1 MVRPCE
7 YSSLYIIWQANEP
20 YFTGILQ
27 QGVYKRVKSRVHRS
41 KLRRKKSA
49 APLYRR
55 VIILA

>member
-27 QGVYKRVKSRVHRS
+27 QGVYKGQIPYAQVKAQTQ
-41 KLRRKKSA
+41 KKRRTA
-49 APLYRR
+49 L
-55 VIILA
+55 